1 MGGSGKTTIAK
12 YILDSNWAK
21 FENISIVEDI
31 GNRCKESHDCLLQ
44 LQQQLLGDIL
54 GGKRRKI
61 PSVCRA
67 TLKIEEALQVKK
79 ALILLDDI
87 VEPGQLVAL
96 LGTGNINKQ
105 SKVIIT
111 TTENSI
117 IRWLESR
124 SWWCQEYKA
133 KLLDVDESLKL
144 LSLHAFRSEVPMK
157 GFEELALQAVQ
168 YCDGNPL
175 ALEVLGSS

>member
-1 MGGSGKTTIAK
+1 MAK
-12 YILDSNWAK
+12 HILDSNWTK
-21 FENISIVEDI
+21 FENVSIIEDI
-31 GNRCKESHDCLLQ
+31 GSRCSRCKESHVSLRQ
-44 LQQQLLGDIL
+44 LQQQILGDTL

-67 TLKIEEALQVKK
+67 TLKIEEALQMQK

-96 LGTGNINKQ
+96 LGTRNINKQ

-111 TTENSI
+111 TRQNSI

-124 SWWCQEYKA
+124 SWWCQEYKV

-144 LSLHAFRSEVPMK
+144 LSLHAFR
-157 GFEELALQAVQ
+157 
-168 YCDGNPL
+168 
-175 ALEVLGSS
+175 